1 MNEDNNIDQNL
12 INRVELLK
20 PSIKEA
26 IVLHFDTKKISTENM
41 YNIYNFVKSKFPNN
55 IVIGIPDVEC
65 LETCSKDVLENYIS
79 MISEII
85 EKL

>member
-1 MNEDNNIDQNL
+1 MDKDNNINQDL
-12 INRVELLK
+12 IDRIELLK

-26 IVLHFDTKKISTENM
+26 IVLHFDTNKVPIENIF
-41 YNIYNFVKSKFPNN
+41 NICKFVKSKFPDN
-55 IVIGIPDVEC
+55 IVMGIPNVEY

>member
-1 MNEDNNIDQNL
+1 MEKYENINKDL
-12 INRVELLK
+12 IYRIELLK

-26 IVLHFDTKKISTENM
+26 IVLHFDTNKVSIDNIS
-41 YNIYNFVKSKFPNN
+41 NICKFVKSKFPDN
-55 IVIGIPDVEC
+55 IVMGIPDVEC